1 MPVCAEELHWLT
13 CQDAVPGLPI
23 KLLFHEYSPL
33 ISITP
38 PPSLSLAPLFLTRMK
53 LHLHKSP
60 RKKNKKHNK
69 KTKKRKQQWGLSS
82 VFFFFSAQNASN
94 NKSNHVRWLFW
105 QLPIDDFM
113 HATRRMS
120 FSYIPTDVS
129 AMSALSVWL
138 VMYCICLLT
147 SLFIYRC
154 LACNHGWHETPWCKL
169 WRVNIPISLPAFA
182 ATETW
187 IRARHVTHT
196 SYWWERQQT
205 GCS

>member
-1 MPVCAEELHWLT
+1 MENASVRWGATLIDLSRCSPRLANHSCSSTSTVHSFQLRSYHLAAQICCFSYCWT
-13 CQDAVPGLPI
+13 C
-23 KLLFHEYSPL
+23 
-33 ISITP
+33 ISIKV
-38 PPSLSLAPLFLTRMK
+38 F
-53 LHLHKSP
+53 HL
-60 RKKNKKHNK
+60 
-69 KTKKRKQQWGLSS
+69 
-82 VFFFFSAQNASN
+82 FFFFLFFFIAENASY
-94 NKSNHVRWLFW
+94 NKSNHDRWLFW
-105 QLPIDDFM
+105 QPAIDNYLNT
-113 HATRRMS
+113 TRRMS
-120 FSYIPTDVS
+120 FTYIPTDVS

>member
-1 MPVCAEELHWLT
+1 MQSPA
-13 CQDAVPGLPI
+13 CQSQ
-23 KLLFHEYSPL
+23 LLVHEYSPL
-33 ISITP
+33 ISITLL
-38 PPSLSLAPLFLTRMK
+38 PSRSSDLLFLILLN
-53 LHLHKSP
+53 LHLHKAP
-60 RKKNKKHNK
+60 KKNKT
-69 KTKKRKQQWGLSS
+69 KTETKMRSFICFFFC
-82 VFFFFSAQNASN
+82 FFFFSIAENASY
-94 NKSNHVRWLFW
+94 NKSNHDRWLFW
-105 QLPIDDFM
+105 QPAIDNYLN
-113 HATRRMS
+113 ATRRMS
-120 FSYIPTDVS
+120 FTYIPTDVS